1 MSSHCSEWE
10 ILGAAKCHQCH
21 HSGALCLASQT
32 APWKFCGVCPWSHGV
47 TITECDCHSVRLV
60 WDSVISPAFPG
71 PGLWFGQ
78 ENSLL
83 LLTASA
89 HPPSDTQE

>member
-1 MSSHCSEWE
+1 MSSIVGHYAWHPKLP
-10 ILGAAKCHQCH
+10 LGN
-21 HSGALCLASQT
+21 SVVY
-32 APWKFCGVCPWSHGV
+32 APGPMGV

-60 WDSVISPAFPG
+60 WDTVFSPAFPG

-89 HPPSDTQE
+89 YPPSDTKQ

>member
-1 MSSHCSEWE
+1 MSSIVGHYAWHPKLPPGNSVVY
-10 ILGAAKCHQCH
+10 
-21 HSGALCLASQT
+21 
-32 APWKFCGVCPWSHGV
+32 APGPMGV

-60 WDSVISPAFPG
+60 WDTVISPAPPG